1 MATEAAMAA
10 LRATALVNVVAV
22 GGGDEDGC
30 HDSRGNKGSN
40 GCGEGNG
47 IGDDGSDCRGNGDS
61 NGCSAF
67 GVNGGVYGINNAA
80 TKSMKT
86 TTKT

>member
-1 MATEAAMAA
+1 MATATAMAA
-10 LRATALVNVVAV
+10 LRVMALANVVVA
-22 GGGDEDGC
+22 GGNDKDICQDG
-30 HDSRGNKGSN
+30 RGNKGGD

-47 IGDDGSDCRGNGDS
+47 IGNDSSNCGSDGDG

-67 GVNGGVYGINNAA
+67 GVNGGVYSVGNAA

-86 TTKT
+86 MTTT